1 MGSIAD
7 KTRTGAPKRL
17 GRISREEIYN
27 AAMLNK
33 LGIGQVKL
41 AEARKSGV
49 VSPFKVGTDYWY
61 EGTEIIE
68 WIKTHER
75 VKNGVAKRVGVAG
88 GKASPVNGV

>member
-1 MGSIAD
+1 MGSIVN

-41 AEARKSGV
+41 AEARKSGI
-49 VSPFKVGTDYWY
+49 VSPFKVAGDYWY
-61 EGTEIIE
+61 DGGEVID
-68 WIKTHER
+68 WIKSMPR
-75 VKNGVAKRVGVAG
+75 VESKGRAK
-88 GKASPVNGV
+88 